1 MILPSH
7 DNFKFQFK
15 IFFLSFTNKEV
26 KTKTWP
32 IYPPPPSILLG
43 LKYQSRRLF
52 CIRTYSKMTNINTL
66 FLLLNIC
73 MMYVNGE
80 VLEYSCTVH
89 LLLYTFHKTISLV
102 VSDRNHTNIKVLY
115 FRFRTKNLSLKKD
128 IYCKIQFTGQKRY
141 ND

>member
-1 MILPSH
+1 MANIPSPPLP
-7 DNFKFQFK
+7 
-15 IFFLSFTNKEV
+15 
-26 KTKTWP
+26 
-32 IYPPPPSILLG
+32 ILLG

-52 CIRTYSKMTNINTL
+52 CFRTYSKMTNINTL

-115 FRFRTKNLSLKKD
+115 FRFKTKNLSLKKIYIAKYNSLAKRD
-128 IYCKIQFTGQKRY
+128 ITTRY
-141 ND
+141 